1 MDGYVAGIW
10 DVEEGDEGCGV
21 RGVEDGEE
29 GGEGVVG
36 LVDGDGGGEGG
47 EPFVF
52 GLWVRIRGVGGQLVG
67 GTGVCTERVRITT
80 EKSGEARSSSQ
91 M

>member
-1 MDGYVAGIW
+1 MDGDVAGVG

-36 LVDGDGGGEGG
+36 LVVGDGVGEGG
-47 EPFVF
+47 EPFV
-52 GLWVRIRGVGGQLVG
+52 
-67 GTGVCTERVRITT
+67 
-80 EKSGEARSSSQ
+80 
-91 M
+91 